1 MYRHAWQNGKF
12 TALRQQTSY
21 TNSERIIDYLD
32 QFLESNNNCKSA
44 WLYWD
49 LSYSFYIAQV
59 WKRSS
64 LKEIKFERDRVWNWV
79 GPSTSKLDL
88 CLFNSV
94 VSNEH
99 RLQEIVYR
107 AAWLVQKRYLLSPT
121 SWMAT
126 PTKQSCSLTDIY
138 QPSASCIMYL
148 HGACAKHISLREVNF
163 GND

>member
-1 MYRHAWQNGKF
+1 M
-12 TALRQQTSY
+12 AL
-21 TNSERIIDYLD
+21 LG
-32 QFLESNNNCKSA
+32 FKL
-44 WLYWD
+44 L
-49 LSYSFYIAQV
+49 FYIAQV

-64 LKEIKFERDRVWNWV
+64 LKEIKFGRDRVWNWV

-126 PTKQSCSLTDIY
+126 PTKQSCSLTSPQHY
-138 QPSASCIMYL
+138 VSCICMAHVL
-148 HGACAKHISLREVNF
+148 NIFHLERSTLEMIEF
-163 GND
+163 GRGRVWKWVAPKGVVHMHVYPSINMIAQVLL